1 MLDFPVPK
9 ILSWFERIKIV
20 SGQLRKLGYN
30 SFCEAHSGKP
40 GEFYPNQ
47 CRLSNFASVCCSMV
61 EEVFMMPSPFPG
73 MDAYLEGRNVWPD
86 VHSALIVAIRD
97 ALAPQVAP
105 AYYVAIEERTYII
118 EEDMEEF
125 VGRPDAA
132 IIAVPS
138 DSVFCGGSGVG
149 TAYASIAQTVNLPF
163 VEKVREGYLE
173 IHDARTH
180 AVITVIEVLSPSNK
194 APGAGR
200 DEYESKRHQVLATLT
215 NLVEIDLLR
224 AGEPMEMQPQSK
236 SDYRILVRAG
246 WERPRARLYA
256 FSVQQ
261 PIPDFSVPL
270 CYGEKEAVLAPGK
283 LLSEIYDRAR
293 YDIRLNYR
301 QPPVPPLSLEDTAW
315 ADKLLRAKGLR

>member
-1 MLDFPVPK
+1 
-9 ILSWFERIKIV
+9 
-20 SGQLRKLGYN
+20 
-30 SFCEAHSGKP
+30 
-40 GEFYPNQ
+40 
-47 CRLSNFASVCCSMV
+47 
-61 EEVFMMPSPFPG
+61 MPSPFPG
-73 MDAYLEGRNVWPD
+73 MDPYLEGRNIWPD

-97 ALAPQVAP
+97 VLAPQVAP

-118 EEDMEEF
+118 EEEMEGF

-138 DSVFCGGSGVG
+138 NAESYGGRRKEQQSP
-149 TAYASIAQTVNLPF
+149 TFIAQTVNLPLF
-163 VEKVREGYLE
+163 EKVREGYLE

-180 AVITVIEVLSPSNK
+180 AVVTVIEVLSPSNK
-194 APGAGR
+194 APGAER
-200 DEYESKRHQVLATLT
+200 DEYESKRRQVLATLT

-224 AGEPMEMQPQSK
+224 AGEPMEMQPLLK

-256 FSVQQ
+256 FSVRQ
-261 PIPDFSVPL
+261 PIPDLPVPL
-270 CYGEKEAVLAPGK
+270 RYGEKEAVLAVGK

-301 QPPVPPLSLEDTAW
+301 QPPEILLSSEDSAW
-315 ADKLLRAKGLR
+315 ADELLRAKGVPGTDAP

>member
-1 MLDFPVPK
+1 
-9 ILSWFERIKIV
+9 
-20 SGQLRKLGYN
+20 
-30 SFCEAHSGKP
+30 
-40 GEFYPNQ
+40 
-47 CRLSNFASVCCSMV
+47 
-61 EEVFMMPSPFPG
+61 
-73 MDAYLEGRNVWPD
+73 MDPYLEGRNIWSD
-86 VHSALIVAIRD
+86 VHNALIVVIRD

-138 DSVFCGGSGVG
+138 NAESYSSGRKKDQQSP
-149 TAYASIAQTVNLPF
+149 AFIAQTVNLPF
-163 VEKVREGYLE
+163 FEKVREGYLE

-180 AVITVIEVLSPSNK
+180 AVVTVIEVLSPSNK

-200 DEYESKRHQVLATLT
+200 DEYESKRRQVLATLT

-224 AGEPMEMQPQSK
+224 AGEPMEMQPLLK

-246 WERPRARLYA
+246 WERPKARLYA
-256 FSVQQ
+256 FSVRQ
-261 PIPDFSVPL
+261 PIPDLPVPL
-270 CYGEKEAVLAPGK
+270 RHGEEEAVLALGK

-301 QPPVPPLSLEDTAW
+301 QPPTPPMASKDVAW
-315 ADKLLRAKGLR
+315 ADELLRAKGLRQ

>member
-1 MLDFPVPK
+1 
-9 ILSWFERIKIV
+9 
-20 SGQLRKLGYN
+20 
-30 SFCEAHSGKP
+30 
-40 GEFYPNQ
+40 
-47 CRLSNFASVCCSMV
+47 
-61 EEVFMMPSPFPG
+61 
-73 MDAYLEGRNVWPD
+73 MDPYLEGRNIWSD
-86 VHSALIVAIRD
+86 VHNALIVVIRD

-138 DSVFCGGSGVG
+138 DSAFYGGSGVE
-149 TAYASIAQTVNLPF
+149 TSDASIAKTVNLPF

-173 IHDARTH
+173 IRDVRTH
-180 AVITVIEVLSPSNK
+180 AVVTVIEVLFPSNK

-200 DEYESKRHQVLATLT
+200 DEYESKRRQVLATLT

-224 AGEPMEMQPQSK
+224 AGEPMEMQPLLK

-246 WERPRARLYA
+246 WERPKARLYA
-256 FSVQQ
+256 FSVRQ
-261 PIPDFSVPL
+261 PIPDLPVPL
-270 CYGEKEAVLAPGK
+270 RHGEEEAVLALGK

-293 YDIRLNYR
+293 YNIRLNYR
-301 QPPVPPLSLEDTAW
+301 QPPTPPMASKDVAW
-315 ADKLLRAKGLR
+315 ADELLRAKGARR